1 VGGVDEDVGR
11 PVDVIRGEVR
21 RRGGECNRGAV
32 AVDVGSPP
40 DPASHL
46 FRRCSLGGKVRAVV
60 IREPGPAESLEP
72 AELPRPTAGA
82 GRVVVRV
89 GAVGVNPV
97 DATNRAD
104 PSWAGIEP
112 PYVVGYEVAGWIEEV
127 GPGVTQFVRGD
138 AVWGMCP
145 VRAVRWGAYAEY
157 VELEAGW
164 VGARPAM
171 LGVVEAASIPLAG
184 STALQ
189 LLDRLALQ
197 PGDALLV
204 HGASGGVGRLLVQL
218 ARMRGIRV
226 AASSSK
232 ARHPL
237 LRDLGVEMLIDREH
251 GDVADAAVRL
261 VGGPLDAVADC
272 AGHGALAPSLV
283 GVREGGSAGSIVELS
298 GDFEEAVDRNLRL
311 QGVLVRPQSDTL
323 DRLRNAVE
331 GGALRPV
338 VDAVVELDAIV
349 STHRAL
355 DAGQATGKVVLRISD
370 VDG

>member
-1 VGGVDEDVGR
+1 M
-11 PVDVIRGEVR
+11 
-21 RRGGECNRGAV
+21 
-32 AVDVGSPP
+32 
-40 DPASHL
+40 
-46 FRRCSLGGKVRAVV
+46 RAVV
-60 IREPGPAESLEP
+60 VREPGPAENLEP

-127 GPGVTQFVRGD
+127 GPGVTQFARGD

-145 VRAVRWGAYAEY
+145 VRGIRWGAYAEY

-164 VGARPAM
+164 VGVRPAL
-171 LGVVEAASIPLAG
+171 LGVVEAAAIPLAG

-197 PGDALLV
+197 AGDAVLV
-204 HGASGGVGRLLVQL
+204 HGASGGVGRLFVQL

-237 LRDLGVEMLIDREH
+237 LRNLGIEIVIDREQ
-251 GDVADAAVRL
+251 GDVVDAAVHH
-261 VGGPLDAVADC
+261 VGGPLDGVADC
-272 AGHGALAPSLV
+272 AGHGALAASLI

-298 GDFEEAVDRNLRL
+298 GDFEEAIDRNLRL
-311 QGVLVRPQSDTL
+311 HGVLVRPETETLDTL
-323 DRLRNAVE
+323 RAAVE
-331 GGALRPV
+331 RRGLRPV

-355 DAGQATGKVVLRISD
+355 DAGQGEGKVVLRFAD
-370 VDG
+370 TGG